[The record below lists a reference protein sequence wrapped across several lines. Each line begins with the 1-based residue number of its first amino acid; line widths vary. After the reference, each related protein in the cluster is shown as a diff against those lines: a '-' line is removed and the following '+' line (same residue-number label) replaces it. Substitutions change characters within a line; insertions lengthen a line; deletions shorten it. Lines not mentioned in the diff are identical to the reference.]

1 MLRKRSIGFLVLA
14 SGLIAAAP
22 ASPTR
27 FMLAA
32 DGNEVRYRVRE
43 QLANLSF
50 PTDAVGTTTAITG
63 TLAFG
68 PGGGIDSA
76 HSKFT
81 VDLRTLKS
89 DRDRRDHYI
98 QARTLQTDSFPD
110 AVLVPTAV
118 KGLKWPLPTG
128 GSSTFELDGLFT
140 SHGVTRPTVWNVTM
154 DAKDGGY
161 TGTAST
167 AFTFADFGMVQPR
180 VMILLSV
187 ADTIR
192 LEYSFHF
199 VPDTASPS
207 R

>member
-1 MLRKRSIGFLVLA
+1 MRYVGLLVLA
-14 SGLIAAAP
+14 SSLAAASP
-22 ASPTR
+22 SAGPTR
-27 FMLAA
+27 FVLAA

-43 QLANLSF
+43 QLANLNF
-50 PTDAVGTTTAITG
+50 PTDAVGATAAITG
-63 TLAFG
+63 QLVFTAAG
-68 PGGGIDSA
+68 AVDTA
-76 HSKFT
+76 ASKFT

-98 QARTLQTDSFPD
+98 QVRTLMTDSFPS

-118 KGLKWPLPTG
+118 KGLTWPPPTS

-140 SHGVTRPTVWNVTM
+140 AHGVTRPTTWNVTL
-154 DAKDGGY
+154 DAKNGGY
-161 TGTAST
+161 VGLATT
-167 AFTFADFGMVQPR
+167 AFTFGDFGMTKPR

-192 LEYSFHF
+192 LEYSFHL
-199 VPDTASPS
+199 VPAATPA